1 MTFWKWPWTWFHG
14 KARPARTLSVRTR
27 PVLEPLEERLVLSA
41 GAVLDHD
48 AWSVQ
53 RFALDTFAAPQA
65 QASGFGSLIGLD
77 SVFANYPYR
86 GNGYSVAVLD
96 TGIDYNHAAL
106 GGGWGKRIVAGY
118 DFVNNDNDPMD
129 DNGHGTHVAG
139 ILGANS
145 AAFSGV
151 APGVNLIALKVLD
164 AKGSGSF
171 GDVEEAL
178 QWVMAHRA
186 QYNIVAVNVS
196 LGSGNYSTNPFTF
209 LEDEFG
215 ALKSQGVFL
224 ATAAGNSYFGF
235 GSQPGLGYPAI
246 SPSTVG
252 VGAVWTGNFGA
263 MSWISG
269 ARDHSTAADRIA
281 SFSQRSTQL
290 DIFAPGALISSTWL
304 HNGYRNMAGTSMAT
318 PVIAGAAALLHQAL
332 DANGQ
337 AGKANQEHILGL
349 MKSTGDIVVDG
360 DDENDNVTNTGL
372 SFKRLDLMAALASIA
387 KGNRPPTLGPI
398 ADRTMSRGQASISIP
413 LAIADPDGNS
423 LSRSAAVYQYSAA
436 FELDQ
441 RFDLFVDRGYWHNS
455 LRANEKWLRGA
466 ANNKWYSIEPSGVVR
481 EWLSGPLASSPIV
494 ATLDGSYWNNPT
506 RLVNVATP
514 SAQAGVTATFSGNNL
529 IVDPPPSLV
538 GPILV
543 RVQVSDGQASVSRIF
558 KVTVNN
564 AAPALAALADR
575 TMPRTQSNL
584 LVPLSVVDADGDS
597 VTLSAMAY
605 PYSAA
610 FELEQR
616 LDLYSTGNLW
626 QNYSGLNEKWL
637 RSRLNGK
644 WYTIEPSGVVR
655 EWTGGSVVNSPVV
668 ATLKSM
674 HWTNPSLLHN
684 AQGAALQTISLR
696 IQGRT
701 LTVDPPAA
709 FKGSFLVV
717 VGASDGVASARRVFR
732 VTTT

>member
-1 MTFWKWPWTWFHG
+1 MTFWKWPWTLFHG
-14 KARPARTLSVRTR
+14 KSRPARSFSARTR
-27 PVLEPLEERLVLSA
+27 PVLEPLEERLALSS
-41 GAVLDHD
+41 GTDHA

-53 RFALDTFAAPQA
+53 RFALDSFAAQA

-106 GGGWGKRIVAGY
+106 GGGWGKRVVAGY
-118 DFVNNDNDPMD
+118 DFANNDNDPMD

-145 AAFSGV
+145 ATFAGV

-178 QWVMAHRA
+178 QWIVAHRA
-186 QYNIVAVNVS
+186 QYNIVAVNIS

-224 ATAAGNSYFGF
+224 ATAAGNGYFGF

-246 SPSTVG
+246 SPLTVG
-252 VGAVWTGNFGA
+252 VGAVWTGNFGS

-281 SFSQRSTQL
+281 SFSQRSAGL

-318 PVIAGAAALLHQAL
+318 PVVAGAAVLLHQAL

-337 AGKANQEHILGL
+337 AAKANQDTILGL
-349 MKSTGDIVVDG
+349 MRSTGDIVVDG

-372 SFKRLDLMAALASIA
+372 SFKRLDLLAALSSIA
-387 KGNRPPTLGPI
+387 KANRPPTLGPI
-398 ADRTMSRGQASISIP
+398 ADRTMSRGQASITIP
-413 LAIADPDGNS
+413 LAVADPDGHT
-423 LSRSAAVYQYSAA
+423 LTRAAAAYQYNAA

-441 RFDLFVDRGYWHNS
+441 RFDLFVDRGYWQNS
-455 LRANEKWLRGA
+455 QGANEKWLRA
-466 ANNKWYSIEPSGVVR
+466 AVNNQWYSIEPNGTVR
-481 EWLSGPLASSPIV
+481 EWSGGALGNSPIV
-494 ATLDGSYWNNPT
+494 ATLDRSNWNDPT

-514 SAQAGVTATFSGNNL
+514 SAQAGVKVTFSGNNL
-529 IVDPPPSLV
+529 IVDPPHSLV
-538 GPILV
+538 GPFLV
-543 RVQVSDGQASVSRIF
+543 RVQVSDGQASAVRVF
-558 KVTVNN
+558 RVTVNN
-564 AAPALAALADR
+564 TAPSLAALADR
-575 TMPRTQSNL
+575 TMPTSQPNL
-584 LVPLSVVDADGDS
+584 SIALSAADADSDS
-597 VTLSAMAY
+597 VTLSAAVFQ
-605 PYSAA
+605 YSGA
-610 FELEQR
+610 FELDQR

-626 QNYSGLNEKWL
+626 QNYCGLNEKWL

-644 WYTIEPSGVVR
+644 WYTIEPGGMVR
-655 EWTGGSVVNSPVV
+655 EWTGGDLAQSPVV
-668 ATLKSM
+668 AKLTSM
-674 HWTNPSLLHN
+674 HWTNPKLLHN
-684 AQGAALQTISLR
+684 AQGAALHTIALR
-696 IQGRT
+696 IQGQT
-701 LTVDPPAA
+701 LTVDPPAS